1 MGISVRTMLT
11 TGVCGVTA
19 GAIVL
24 APSAA
29 QPRASFAPA
38 FSYTAYSLGSADPHT
53 KITPETM
60 RDAVD
65 FIESIGPSP
74 TGGSSSTTA
83 PAITG
88 FTAPPIAAVDDDGQ
102 VEVQNVASDVIET
115 PQEVADTIGRALQFV
130 PRQRL
135 FPCTNCGLAPMSREV
150 AVRKLEA
157 LAKGAALARERYGR

>member
-1 MGISVRTMLT
+1 MR
-11 TGVCGVTA
+11 
-19 GAIVL
+19 IVL

-83 PAITG
+83 PASPIHC
-88 FTAPPIAAVDDDGQ
+88 PPSAAVDDDGQ
-102 VEVQNVASDVIET
+102 IEVQNVASDVIDSVYSFT
-115 PQEVADTIGRALQFV
+115 RYWANYVALDLGPWLINWV
-130 PRQRL
+130 PFATWFRSDQHLGTTRS
-135 FPCTNCGLAPMSREV
+135 CCRW
-150 AVRKLEA
+150 
-157 LAKGAALARERYGR
+157 